1 MISLSNLG
9 GSSGA
14 YTAGW
19 TGPYSMNVTSTYC
32 GAASGGLL
40 SITGLSNKV
49 AVKLGGGV
57 PGPKYPP
64 VDFTSNS
71 TNVSGQAYGN
81 GTYTITRSSVFAGSP
96 TYESYH
102 GFDSNAGW
110 WACGASSYNTSTGAY
125 ASSTTTAI
133 SGSNYK
139 GEWIALQL
147 PQAIQ
152 LSAYRVF
159 PPPSSTV
166 GTNPSPSTWVL
177 GGSTNN
183 TTWTSL
189 HVQSNP
195 LNWTGTP
202 TSLLYTVSPG
212 AAYSSYR
219 MVITSDQK
227 QDWSGVDRLQFL
239 T

>member
-1 MISLSNLG
+1 
-9 GSSGA
+9 
-14 YTAGW
+14 
-19 TGPYSMNVTSTYC
+19 
-32 GAASGGLL
+32 
-40 SITGLSNKV
+40 
-49 AVKLGGGV
+49 
-57 PGPKYPP
+57 